1 MTDLPGTPMPPPS
14 SGAVPSSSP
23 STPPVPG
30 PMPPPGGPPRVPSGG
45 DGDTSGSSMKDRAG
59 GAAQAAK
66 QGGSD
71 VASTATDKA
80 KDVAQEAKRQA
91 RDLAGEA
98 RDQLSGRI
106 GDQQHNLV
114 SNVRS
119 LAQELEAM
127 ARGEISPNG
136 SDGVAHELVS
146 QAGDR
151 ARSVADW
158 LDGREPGELLDE
170 LRSFA
175 RRRPGTF
182 LIGATLA
189 GVVAGRLTRGVVAS
203 HTEDSSSGQLRSPA
217 MYRTDQTTPLVG
229 YGVPPTGVSD
239 PGMPPTGT
247 MGEEYVVGSQRD
259 VFPESGLPG
268 SRPYDGG
275 QP

>member
-1 MTDLPGTPMPPPS
+1 VPASGTNDTSNS
-14 SGAVPSSSP
+14 SVKERA
-23 STPPVPG
+23 
-30 PMPPPGGPPRVPSGG
+30 
-45 DGDTSGSSMKDRAG
+45 GDT
-59 GAAQAAK
+59 AQAAK
-66 QGGSD
+66 QASSD
-71 VASTATDKA
+71 VASTAADKA

-106 GDQQHNLV
+106 GDQQHNLI

-127 ARGEISPNG
+127 ARGESSPNG
-136 SDGVAHELVS
+136 SGGVAHELVS

-158 LDGREPGELLDE
+158 LDGREPTELLDE

-182 LIGATLA
+182 LLGATLA

-203 HTEDSSSGQLRSPA
+203 HAENTSSGQPRNA
-217 MYRTDQTTPLVG
+217 AFDRTGIATEQTTPLVG

-268 SRPYDGG
+268 SGPFDGG
-275 QP
+275 PR

>member
-1 MTDLPGTPMPPPS
+1 MTDLPGTPMPPPPTPGVTS
-14 SGAVPSSSP
+14 
-23 STPPVPG
+23 PPVPG
-30 PMPPPGGPPRVPSGG
+30 PVTTSGGAPRVPGG
-45 DGDTSGSSMKDRAG
+45 TSDTSDSSVKGRAG
-59 GAAQAAK
+59 DAAQAAK
-66 QGGSD
+66 QAGSD

-106 GDQQHNLV
+106 GDQQHNLI

-127 ARGEISPNG
+127 ARGESSPNG
-136 SDGVAHELVS
+136 GGVAQELVS

-203 HTEDSSSGQLRSPA
+203 HSEDSSSGQLRTSA
-217 MYRTDQTTPLVG
+217 MDRTETTPLVG

-239 PGMPPTGT
+239 PGMPPSGT
-247 MGEEYVVGSQRD
+247 MGGEYVVGAQRD

-268 SRPYDGG
+268 SGPYDGG

>member
-1 MTDLPGTPMPPPS
+1 
-14 SGAVPSSSP
+14 
-23 STPPVPG
+23 
-30 PMPPPGGPPRVPSGG
+30 MPPPGGAPRVPTSGN
-45 DGDTSGSSMKDRAG
+45 GDTSDSSMKERAG
-59 GAAQAAK
+59 DATQAAK
-66 QGGSD
+66 QASSD

-98 RDQLSGRI
+98 RDQLSGRM
-106 GDQQHNLV
+106 GEQQHNLI

-119 LAQELEAM
+119 LAEELEAM
-127 ARGEISPNG
+127 ARGEISPSG

-151 ARSVADW
+151 ARGLAEW

-203 HTEDSSSGQLRSPA
+203 HTEDSSSGQAPSA
-217 MYRTDQTTPLVG
+217 TGYRTSTEPLATEQTTPLVG
-229 YGVPPTGVSD
+229 YGVSPSGTTGED
-239 PGMPPTGT
+239 
-247 MGEEYVVGSQRD
+247 YVVGSQHD
-259 VFPESGLPG
+259 VFPESG
-268 SRPYDGG
+268 SRPHDGG